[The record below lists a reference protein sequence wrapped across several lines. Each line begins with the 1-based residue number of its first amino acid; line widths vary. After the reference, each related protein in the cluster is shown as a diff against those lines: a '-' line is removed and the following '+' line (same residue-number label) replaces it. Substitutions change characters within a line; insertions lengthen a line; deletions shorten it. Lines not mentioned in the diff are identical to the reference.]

1 MKAECEHTV
10 LVVANDFRVLTL
22 AQALLTGKGHRV
34 LLASDA
40 RNAVELLTQNHVP
53 IHSVAIRAGIPGHEE
68 ARAMSLS
75 RGARPWTFHCAVND
89 QSVMLEGLDSGADRE
104 SAAFEA

>member
-1 MKAECEHTV
+1 MKAEREHTV
-10 LVVANDFRVLTL
+10 LLVANDFRVLTL

-53 IHSVAIRAGIPGHEE
+53 IHSVAIRAGIGGHEE
-68 ARAMSLS
+68 VRAMSLR
-75 RGARPWTFHCAVND
+75 RGARPWTFH
-89 QSVMLEGLDSGADRE
+89 
-104 SAAFEA
+104 